1 MIKGTII
8 KGIAGFYYV
17 LAEGNTYECK
27 AKGVFRKN
35 GITPLAGDKVEI
47 ELNDDG
53 SGTVSK
59 ILPRINFFD
68 RPLVAN
74 VETFVLVAAAKD
86 PLPSFLMLDRFCV
99 MAEKANAELIICLNK
114 EDLADEKMLDDF
126 HKAYNGVYPLFVISA
141 KNNTGVDELK
151 KAIEGKQV
159 ALVGPSGVGKSTLTN
174 LLIGEGSSVTGEIS
188 DRLSRGKNTTRH
200 TELFS
205 GDGFFLFDT
214 PGFTSF
220 EASLSDERELASL
233 FPEFNK
239 YLGKCKFNDCNHIK
253 EPGCKVRE
261 AVENGFIHKTRYESY
276 LDIFN
281 SIKVEKEKEYR

>member
-17 LAEGNTYECK
+17 LAEGNIYECK
-27 AKGVFRKN
+27 AKGVFRKD

-59 ILPRINFFD
+59 ILPRINSFD
-68 RPLVAN
+68 RPPVAN

-114 EDLADEKMLDDF
+114 EDLAENQMLSDF
-126 HKAYNGVYPLFVISA
+126 HKAYDNIYPLYIISA
-141 KNNTGVDELK
+141 KTGNGVDKLK
-151 KAIEGKQV
+151 EAIKGKQV
-159 ALVGPSGVGKSTLTN
+159 ALAGPSGVGKSTLTN
-174 LLIGEGSSVTGEIS
+174 LLIGAGSSKTGEIS
-188 DRLSRGKNTTRH
+188 ERLARGKNTTRH
-200 TELFS
+200 TELFT

-220 EASLSDERELASL
+220 EAVLDNELELARY
-233 FPEFNK
+233 FPEFDK
-239 YLGKCKFNDCNHIK
+239 YLGKCKC
-253 EPGCKVRE
+253 C
-261 AVENGFIHKTRYESY
+261 
-276 LDIFN
+276 
-281 SIKVEKEKEYR
+281 